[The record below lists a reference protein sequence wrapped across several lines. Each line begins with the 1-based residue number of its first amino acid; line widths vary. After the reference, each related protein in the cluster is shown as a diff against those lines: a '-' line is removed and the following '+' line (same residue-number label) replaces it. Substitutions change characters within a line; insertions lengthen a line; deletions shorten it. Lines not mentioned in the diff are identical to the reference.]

1 MFGFTA
7 KVENKLDRVRQAAEK
22 GAFRSFSRAAFAIR
36 QTAIDSIEQASGPS
50 APGEPPH
57 THRRMFLRRAIRYAA
72 NREGAVIG
80 PRHSVVGAAGEA
92 HEFGGE
98 YRGNEYPARP
108 FMFPA
113 LQANL
118 DRFAGSWAGSIGE

>member
-1 MFGFTA
+1 MFGFGV
-7 KVENKLDRVRQAAEK
+7 KIENKLDRVAKAAET
-22 GAFRSFSRAAFAIR
+22 GEFRSFARAAFAIR
-36 QTAIDSIEQASGPS
+36 QTAVESIERAAGPS

-80 PRHSVVGAAGEA
+80 PRFSVVGTAGEA

-98 YRGNEYPARP
+98 YRGNKYPARP

-118 DRFAGSWAGSIGE
+118 DRFAGAWAGSIGE